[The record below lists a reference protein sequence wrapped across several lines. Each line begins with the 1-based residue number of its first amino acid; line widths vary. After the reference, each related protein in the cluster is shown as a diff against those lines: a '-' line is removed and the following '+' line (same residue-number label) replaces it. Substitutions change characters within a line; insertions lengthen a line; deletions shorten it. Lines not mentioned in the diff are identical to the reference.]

1 MSSLWVHGKLTVW
14 YHSLGLVW
22 VSCEVTVSSA
32 KWTHE
37 YEFTMSSQWY
47 HLLWYHGVRIWWT
60 RHELTSSPGQLL
72 CSCHWSNFCTVSDVL
87 GTLLHVT
94 YATFIAWFNPGA
106 VDFDDSSNC
115 TVISS
120 CERPYLGSLVAL
132 PVIWYFWNTLY
143 TAVFPIFSILLM
155 PQTLFII
162 IWQAYHVLSLLP

>member
-1 MSSLWVHGKLTVW
+1 MNSRVWVHD
-14 YHSLGLVW
+14 
-22 VSCEVTVSSA
+22 
-32 KWTHE
+32 
-37 YEFTMSSQWY
+37 EFTMISSSVISRCED
-47 HLLWYHGVRIWWT
+47 LVNSPSIV
-60 RHELTSSPGQLL
+60 HELTSSPGQLL